1 MQRLHCMNM
10 EGYYRDIW
18 LSLAIVLPIGMF
30 GLFLFRDDPTA
41 KGFLVLG
48 LIVAGSLIRGHVYE
62 RELRRR
68 GLPTPTRHRT

>member
-1 MQRLHCMNM
+1 MIV

-18 LSLAIVLPIGMF
+18 ISLAIVLPIGAI
-30 GLFLFRDDPTA
+30 GLLLLRTDPTA
-41 KGFLVLG
+41 KGFLVLM
-48 LIVAGSLIRGHVYE
+48 LVVAASFIRGHIYE